1 MGHRPSC
8 EARSATDA
16 VQKYNPKTFTKRTQE
31 DVDNAVGFWFS
42 LLDERV
48 NAHRSPA
55 QIWEV
60 LKQIAQAT
68 DYFSDCIHGIFEDP
82 VGGSQSQCIQWMG
95 RRTADGHPGIFTKKG
110 PEDTGPA
117 AEDADYADLVMI
129 YLFADAATY
138 SAVPLPSLAS
148 PNAVSQRPLKR
159 TCKDHL
165 CVNFRHLQCCAV
177 DPVIAG

>member
-1 MGHRPSC
+1 MLSL
-8 EARSATDA
+8 
-16 VQKYNPKTFTKRTQE
+16 
-31 DVDNAVGFWFS
+31 GFLIPFG
-42 LLDERV
+42 LLM
-48 NAHRSPA
+48 
-55 QIWEV
+55 
-60 LKQIAQAT
+60 
-68 DYFSDCIHGIFEDP
+68 YFSFHAHEQRLTAGAPRAPCRRC
-82 VGGSQSQCIQWMG
+82 SALC
-95 RRTADGHPGIFTKKG
+95 RTADGHPGIFTKKG